1 MFRCATGL
9 IGAAVAALGLFR
21 LVGWQGQHGDAF
33 PANVTFT
40 AYPYDT
46 GICFLF
52 SGLGLL
58 LAGRGKAYPKLC
70 SLPVLVVG
78 LLTLASYLLATN
90 VGIDRLGAVPIG
102 RMTPNS
108 SLCFVLAGLLLQ
120 SMRTPSWVL
129 SGAVGL
135 LVLAATGYVGHS
147 MKLDYAIAGGENPV
161 DMAPATSAGVVLL
174 SAGYFCWSYAPL
186 TEMLKTKVRF
196 WQLVPAIVVTWT
208 LLATVLLTFNSLDL
222 IRKQNETQFRALV
235 AESAQ
240 AIVQEFNRYV
250 QSLRGAV
257 GLLNASRYVTRK
269 EWQAYVDALDI
280 VTNLQGASG
289 IGYIERVQDDALPG
303 FIQKTRKDGAPNFAV
318 HPETAYREKFVIKY
332 IEPQGPNRKAVG
344 LDIGFE
350 SRRRVAAKQ
359 ARDTGRATL
368 TSSIPLVQDEKEQV
382 GFLLLLPV
390 YDTGAVPAT
399 RAAREAHLTGWVYA
413 PLIAR
418 NFLRGVSIIS
428 GGQLDFA
435 IFEGIVADPHHLIY
449 RSDAGEAGNILVR
462 RQMVSPVDDGS
473 LWTVTWKAS
482 SKYVPLASS
491 FRPLIIFIVGSIFSI
506 VLGGLLHLL
515 SQLYGGAVQGHVD
528 NEERLS
534 LAMEGAGQTLW
545 DWDLITGKVS
555 FSDSWAL
562 MMGYRS
568 GDPQLDAP
576 AWLLLVHPDDQEQM
590 RVDFREFITGQR
602 SALRSEFRMRH
613 GNGEWR
619 WILARG
625 KVFERDD
632 LGSAKRAVGTNTD
645 ISLRKAMQLE
655 LSAAKVA
662 AERAASAKSD
672 FLTNMSHEI
681 RTPMNGILGTAD
693 LMRQTNLDDRQRK
706 YLGVIRSSASV
717 LLQILNEILDFS
729 KIESGKFEINPAPM
743 NVSQA
748 TEELIGLLQPI
759 AQEKGLTL
767 RYHRDP
773 DIPEYIIGDEVRI
786 RQVLT
791 NLIGNA
797 IKFTVSGTVGL
808 RIMRTDADDQI
819 AFVVSD
825 TGIGIPEDK
834 LDRIFETFTQI
845 FTRGARK
852 AQGTGLELAICKH
865 LIEMMGGKITV
876 ESTPGAGSTFYA
888 SIRYAVPSADEIET
902 LEQEH
907 EIHPDEAFH
916 IAARILVVEDVATN
930 QFVISDIL
938 EALGCTVEIAE
949 NGAEAVSMVAE
960 RPYDLVFMD
969 CQLPVMDGFEA
980 TREIREAGA
989 RSLPIVALT
998 ANALKGDKEKCLEAG
1013 MDGFVAKPI
1022 VRNDIVQAL
1031 KRWIPEEEGHAA

>member
-1 MFRCATGL
+1 M
-9 IGAAVAALGLFR
+9 
-21 LVGWQGQHGDAF
+21 DAF
-33 PANVTFT
+33 PTNVTFT

-58 LAGRGKAYPKLC
+58 LAGHGKAYAKLC
-70 SLPVLVVG
+70 SLPVLIVG
-78 LLTLASYLLATN
+78 LLTLASYILASN
-90 VGIDRLGAVPIG
+90 VGIDRLAAGPIG

-108 SLCFVLAGLLLQ
+108 GLCFVLAGLLLH

-129 SGAVGL
+129 SGTVGL
-135 LVLAATGYVGHS
+135 LVLAATGYAGHS
-147 MKLDYAIAGGENPV
+147 MKLDYAIVGGENPV
-161 DMAPATSAGVVLL
+161 DMAPTTSAGVIFL

-196 WQLVPAIVVTWT
+196 WQLVPAIVVTCT

-222 IRKQNETQFRALV
+222 IRKQNETHFRGLV

-250 QSLRGAV
+250 QTLRGAV

-280 VTNLQGASG
+280 VTNLQGANG
-289 IGYIERVQDDALPG
+289 IGYIERVQDVALPG
-303 FIQKTRKDGAPNFAV
+303 FIQKNRQDGAPNFAV

-350 SRRRVAAKQ
+350 TRRRVAAKQ
-359 ARDTGRATL
+359 ARDTGRAAL
-368 TSSIPLVQDEKEQV
+368 TSAIPLVQDEKKQA

-399 RAAREAHLTGWVYA
+399 RAAREARLTGWVYA

-418 NFLRGVSIIS
+418 NFLRGVSVIS

-435 IFEGIVADPHHLIY
+435 IFEGIVIDPQRLIY
-449 RSDAGEAGNILVR
+449 RSDAGAGEAGNILVR
-462 RQMVSPVDDGS
+462 RQILSPADDGS
-473 LWTVTWKAS
+473 LWTIIWKAS

-506 VLGGLLHLL
+506 VLGGLLHML
-515 SQLYGGAVQGHVD
+515 SKLYGGAVQEHVD

-545 DWDLITGKVS
+545 DWDMISGKVS

-568 GDPQLDAP
+568 GDPRLAAP
-576 AWLLLVHPDDQEQM
+576 AWLSLVHPEDKEQM
-590 RVDFREFITGQR
+590 RAEFRDFYTGQR
-602 SALRSEFRMRH
+602 TTLRSEFRMRRA
-613 GNGEWR
+613 NGEWC

-632 LGSAKRAVGTNTD
+632 LGAPKRSVGTNTD
-645 ISLRKAMQLE
+645 ISVRKVMQLE
-655 LSAAKVA
+655 LSKAKEE
-662 AERAASAKSD
+662 AERAARAKSD
-672 FLTNMSHEI
+672 FLANMSHEI

-693 LMRQTNLDDRQRK
+693 LLRETTLDPRQRK
-706 YLGVIRSSASV
+706 YLGIMRSSAGI

-729 KIESGKFEINPAPM
+729 KIESGKFEINVAPM
-743 NVSQA
+743 CLPQA
-748 TEELIGLLQPI
+748 VDELVALLQPL
-759 AQEKGLTL
+759 ARERGLEL
-767 RYHRDP
+767 VYSCDP
-773 DIPEYIIGDEVRI
+773 DIPEFITGDEVRL
-786 RQVLT
+786 RQILS

-797 IKFTVSGTVGL
+797 LKFTAAGTVSL
-808 RIMRTDADDQI
+808 RVMRGAADDEI
-819 AFVVSD
+819 AFAVSD
-825 TGIGIPEDK
+825 TGIGIPADK
-834 LDRIFETFTQI
+834 LDDIFETFTQV

-852 AQGTGLELAICKH
+852 AQGTGLGLAICKH
-865 LIEMMGGKITV
+865 LVEMMGGVISV
-876 ESTPGAGSTFYA
+876 ESMEGAGSTFIF
-888 SIRYAVPSADEIET
+888 SIRYTAPSADEVGALQRER
-902 LEQEH
+902 EV
-907 EIHPDEAFH
+907 HPDEPAQFD
-916 IAARILVVEDVATN
+916 ARILVVEDVATN
-930 QFVISDIL
+930 QFVITDML
-938 EALGCTVEIAE
+938 EALGCAVDIAT
-949 NGAEAVSMVAE
+949 NGAEAVSMVAG

-969 CQLPVMDGFEA
+969 CQMPVKDGFEA
-980 TREIREAGA
+980 TRDIRAAGE
-989 RSLPIVALT
+989 RGLPIVALT

-1013 MDGFVAKPI
+1013 MNGFVAKPVSRI
-1022 VRNDIVQAL
+1022 DIVQAL
-1031 KRWIPEEEGHAA
+1031 KRWLRDEKGHAA